1 MCKKW
6 SVIFVI
12 SKFFADKCSQT
23 SFPRQLPITDR
34 YLQRCMNKE
43 NITYRSLL
51 FENGPN
57 INEIC
62 ENYKTT
68 FNTHSRKCTKCAKS
82 NFPTSQKKTC
92 TEEAQS

>member
-1 MCKKW
+1 MCEKW

-12 SKFFADKCSQT
+12 SKSFADKCSQT
-23 SFPRQLPITDR
+23 IFLRQLPITDR
-34 YLQRCMNKE
+34 YLQRCMNKV

-57 INEIC
+57 INEIW

-68 FNTHSRKCTKCAKS
+68 FNTHSRKCTRCKIC
-82 NFPTSQKKTC
+82 
-92 TEEAQS
+92 